1 MLDTVKE
8 IKSFEHLPKGWC
20 YGSGVPVS
28 VETIDVAL
36 DINEKAED
44 YGLKTEAFAGI
55 DGEILLAVY
64 GWEEDQLDITIFFS
78 DIEYVWLKNEEPI
91 DSEEFVS
98 IDDIYELID
107 NLAKVDA

>member
-1 MLDTVKE
+1 
-8 IKSFEHLPKGWC
+8 
-20 YGSGVPVS
+20 
-28 VETIDVAL
+28 
-36 DINEKAED
+36 
-44 YGLKTEAFAGI
+44 
-55 DGEILLAVY
+55 
-64 GWEEDQLDITIFFS
+64 LDITIFFS